1 MCCYSSCL
9 HGWETSSEQ
18 IFHNPYGLL
27 FSAGARFLS
36 DAWLDGLLLV
46 MILGVLQAPLL
57 KLESRSVVDKLCLP
71 VLFASKS
78 RNQRALFCVESSASC
93 EVIGFQCLDQST
105 SSLSTRAPMPW
116 MEIFFLSFFKL
127 FVQHMQFCL
136 LSNSTQRT
144 MNTLISVLDISV
156 QLVHRLKVMVW
167 IFPKKCINCTLNI

>member
-1 MCCYSSCL
+1 
-9 HGWETSSEQ
+9 
-18 IFHNPYGLL
+18 
-27 FSAGARFLS
+27 
-36 DAWLDGLLLV
+36 

-116 MEIFFLSFFKL
+116 MEIFFSQFLQAFCPAYAILPPIKL
-127 FVQHMQFCL
+127 NTANHEHL
-136 LSNSTQRT
+136 DQRVRHQCAAGSPAKSHGL
-144 MNTLISVLDISV
+144 NFSKK
-156 QLVHRLKVMVW
+156 VH
-167 IFPKKCINCTLNI
+167 